1 MDEDNNNDFQNK
13 MKEIANSLSNDSIE
27 QLLSYYENENKP
39 KEEINNDINK
49 KEISSAIE
57 QKNTNKI
64 VEERKQEIKDIVQQL
79 NIPKEN
85 IASKSEINKI
95 EKDEETIEA
104 KEEDI
109 KEIEETI
116 DNTEKL
122 HEEIVEKKQELEK
135 GLIELNNI
143 ETNIV
148 ESMEED
154 KDLFTETKTEK
165 DTINAMEQIAT
176 STTYSTNLLNYTDPK
191 VSENQ
196 FKLFIIA
203 QCKREL
209 YKILEYSK
217 ILDKLEERFK
227 QVYIDR
233 IDELSD
239 GTIVSLMQ
247 LMLDKI
253 DRGNEL
259 INSVIKD
266 KDITNVLIIN
276 QQNNSV
282 NNISDLTKDKLL
294 QTLYKSSE
302 LHDEAPSASRAKV
315 VEVVTN
321 ILKDEAD
328 EDKYKESNTTIVN
341 EPSNIDNPIAT
352 QPILSKETNS
362 QIIND
367 DLDRRLAELQK
378 QNNQ

>member
-49 KEISSAIE
+49 KEISNAIE
-57 QKNTNKI
+57 QKDTNKI

-122 HEEIVEKKQELEK
+122 HEEIIEKKQELEK

-217 ILDKLEERFK
+217 MLDKLEERFK

-328 EDKYKESNTTIVN
+328 EDKYKESNTIVN
-341 EPSNIDNPIAT
+341 EPSNIDSPVAT
-352 QPILSKETNS
+352 QPILSKEVNS
-362 QIIND
+362 QTIND

>member
-39 KEEINNDINK
+39 KEEINDDVNK

-85 IASKSEINKI
+85 IANKSEINKI
-95 EKDEETIEA
+95 EKDEEITEA

-176 STTYSTNLLNYTDPK
+176 NTSYSTNLLNYTDPK

-328 EDKYKESNTTIVN
+328 EDKSKESNTIVS

-362 QIIND
+362 QVIND

>member
-95 EKDEETIEA
+95 EKDEEITEA

-328 EDKYKESNTTIVN
+328 EDKSKESNTIVN
-341 EPSNIDNPIAT
+341 KPSNIDNPIAT

>member
-95 EKDEETIEA
+95 EKDEEIIEA

-328 EDKYKESNTTIVN
+328 EDKSKESNTIVN

>member
-1 MDEDNNNDFQNK
+1 MNEDNNDFQNK

-39 KEEINNDINK
+39 KEEIDNDINK
-49 KEISSAIE
+49 KEISNAIE
-57 QKNTNKI
+57 QKDTNKI

-95 EKDEETIEA
+95 EKDEEITEA

-328 EDKYKESNTTIVN
+328 EDKSKESNTIVN
-341 EPSNIDNPIAT
+341 EPSNIDNPIET

>member
-1 MDEDNNNDFQNK
+1 MNEDNNDFQNK

-39 KEEINNDINK
+39 KEEIDNDINK
-49 KEISSAIE
+49 KEISNAIE
-57 QKNTNKI
+57 QKDTNKI

-95 EKDEETIEA
+95 EKDEEITEA

-328 EDKYKESNTTIVN
+328 EDKSKESNTIVN

>member
-64 VEERKQEIKDIVQQL
+64 VEERKQEIKDIEKQL
-79 NIPKEN
+79 KIPKEN
-85 IASKSEINKI
+85 IARKSEINKI
-95 EKDEETIEA
+95 EKDEEITEA

-227 QVYIDR
+227 QV
-233 IDELSD
+233 S
-239 GTIVSLMQ
+239 
-247 LMLDKI
+247 
-253 DRGNEL
+253 
-259 INSVIKD
+259 
-266 KDITNVLIIN
+266 
-276 QQNNSV
+276 
-282 NNISDLTKDKLL
+282 
-294 QTLYKSSE
+294 
-302 LHDEAPSASRAKV
+302 
-315 VEVVTN
+315 
-321 ILKDEAD
+321 
-328 EDKYKESNTTIVN
+328 
-341 EPSNIDNPIAT
+341 
-352 QPILSKETNS
+352 
-362 QIIND
+362 
-367 DLDRRLAELQK
+367 
-378 QNNQ
+378 

>member
-95 EKDEETIEA
+95 EKDEEITEA

-154 KDLFTETKTEK
+154 KDLFIETKTEK

-328 EDKYKESNTTIVN
+328 EDKSKESNTIVN
-341 EPSNIDNPIAT
+341 EPSNIDNPIET

>member
-39 KEEINNDINK
+39 KEEINDDANK

-95 EKDEETIEA
+95 EKDEEIAEA

-143 ETNIV
+143 EADIV
-148 ESMEED
+148 ESIED

-176 STTYSTNLLNYTDPK
+176 STSYSSNLLNYTDPK

-321 ILKDEAD
+321 ILKNEAD
-328 EDKYKESNTTIVN
+328 EDKSKESNTIVN
-341 EPSNIDNPIAT
+341 EPSNIDNPIAEK
-352 QPILSKETNS
+352 PILSEETNS
-362 QIIND
+362 QVIND

>member
-39 KEEINNDINK
+39 KEEIDNDTNK
-49 KEISSAIE
+49 KEISNAIE
-57 QKNTNKI
+57 QKDTNKI

-95 EKDEETIEA
+95 EKDEEITEA

>member
-95 EKDEETIEA
+95 EKDEEITEA

-328 EDKYKESNTTIVN
+328 EDKSKESNTIVN
-341 EPSNIDNPIAT
+341 EPSNIDNPIET
-352 QPILSKETNS
+352 QPILSKETNL

>member
-95 EKDEETIEA
+95 EKDEELTEA

-328 EDKYKESNTTIVN
+328 EDKSKESNTIVN
-341 EPSNIDNPIAT
+341 EPSNIDNPIET

>member
-57 QKNTNKI
+57 QKDTNKI

-85 IASKSEINKI
+85 IASNSEINKI

-122 HEEIVEKKQELEK
+122 HEEIIEKKQELEK

-217 ILDKLEERFK
+217 MLDKLEERFK

-328 EDKYKESNTTIVN
+328 EDKYKESNTIVN
-341 EPSNIDNPIAT
+341 EPSNIDNPVAT
-352 QPILSKETNS
+352 QPILSKEVNS
-362 QIIND
+362 QTIND

>member
-1 MDEDNNNDFQNK
+1 MNEDNNDFQNK

-39 KEEINNDINK
+39 KEEIDNDINK
-49 KEISSAIE
+49 KEISNAIE
-57 QKNTNKI
+57 QKDTNKI

-328 EDKYKESNTTIVN
+328 EDKSKESNTIVN

>member
-1 MDEDNNNDFQNK
+1 MNEDNNDFQNK

-49 KEISSAIE
+49 KEISSTIE

-95 EKDEETIEA
+95 EKDEEITEA

-328 EDKYKESNTTIVN
+328 EDKSKESNTIVN
-341 EPSNIDNPIAT
+341 EPSNIDNPIET

>member
-39 KEEINNDINK
+39 KEEINDDANK

-95 EKDEETIEA
+95 EKDEEITEA

-176 STTYSTNLLNYTDPK
+176 NTTYSTNLLNYTDPK

-328 EDKYKESNTTIVN
+328 EDKSKESNTIVS

-362 QIIND
+362 QVIND

>member
-1 MDEDNNNDFQNK
+1 MQEDDDFQNK

-39 KEEINNDINK
+39 NDTTDTNK
-49 KEISSAIE
+49 KEINNIKEDE
-57 QKNTNKI
+57 QKQKDTNKLI
-64 VEERKQEIKDIVQQL
+64 NERKEEIKEIVKQL
-79 NIPKEN
+79 EIPKEQLA
-85 IASKSEINKI
+85 IKSEINKI
-95 EKDEETIEA
+95 EKTEELVEA
-104 KEEDI
+104 KKEDLKDI
-109 KEIEETI
+109 KETLS
-116 DNTEKL
+116 NTEKL

-135 GLIELNNI
+135 GLIKLNNM
-143 ETNIV
+143 EADIV
-148 ESMEED
+148 ESIED
-154 KDLFTETKTEK
+154 KDSFIETKTEK

-176 STTYSTNLLNYTDPK
+176 STSYSSNLLNYTDPK

-233 IDELSD
+233 LDELSD

-302 LHDEAPSASRAKV
+302 LHAEAPSASRAKV

-321 ILKDEAD
+321 ILKNEATEEETEEPD
-328 EDKYKESNTTIVN
+328 TIVN
-341 EPSNIDNPIAT
+341 EISNIDNPIAEE
-352 QPILSKETNS
+352 PILSEETNA
-362 QIIND
+362 QTINK
-367 DLDRRLAELQK
+367 DLDKRLAELQN
-378 QNNQ
+378 QNK

>member
-39 KEEINNDINK
+39 KEEIDNDTNK
-49 KEISSAIE
+49 KEISNAIE
-57 QKNTNKI
+57 QKDTNKI

-95 EKDEETIEA
+95 EKDEEITET